1 MSSLK
6 KFTNS
11 NLASSNMVNARRDEA
26 ERLERQ
32 RLEVNRKLEAL
43 MKKYA
48 RVTGD
53 RKVAR
58 RRRVLGL
65 SPNDWSPTIN
75 ASGVKR
81 RKPLLLGEKVT
92 LICAAVLTAL
102 VAAMLGIYIVKPE
115 LLTTIYGMVMSFIQG
130 LIG

>member
-6 KFTNS
+6 QYNNS
-11 NLASSNMVNARRDEA
+11 NLASSNMVNVRRKEA
-26 ERLERQ
+26 ENLERQ
-32 RLEVNRKLEAL
+32 RLEVNRKLENL

-53 RKVAR
+53 RKVIR

-65 SPNDWSPTIN
+65 APNDWSPAISVT
-75 ASGVKR
+75 R
-81 RKPLLLGEKVT
+81 EQHRPLLMRERIALVCALVVT
-92 LICAAVLTAL
+92 TL
-102 VAAMLGIYIVKPE
+102 VAAFGALYLLKPE
-115 LLTTIYGMVMSFIQG
+115 FVLQGIEMLIGFVKG

>member
-6 KFTNS
+6 QYNNS
-11 NLASSNMVNARRDEA
+11 NLASSNMVNVRRKEA
-26 ERLERQ
+26 ENLERQ
-32 RLEVNRKLEAL
+32 RLEVNRKLENL

-53 RKVAR
+53 RKVIR

-65 SPNDWSPTIN
+65 APNDWSPAISVT
-75 ASGVKR
+75 R
-81 RKPLLLGEKVT
+81 EQHRPLLMRERIALVCALVVT
-92 LICAAVLTAL
+92 TL
-102 VAAMLGIYIVKPE
+102 VAAFGALYLLKPE
-115 LLTTIYGMVMSFIQG
+115 LVLQGIEMLIGFVKG